1 MTSTIGYLYPY
12 RVSSAPKLW
21 RAKIFNVNQFNSA
34 FSFLL
39 QQAVT
44 FDNSNIFGTPSICQR
59 QAQAQRNLPHGN
71 MIPHIYNTVPVHNT
85 KPSIVSSYRQLHPT
99 SLAAATAIDAYRHS
113 HCRSP
118 HNSDCRD
125 SHRIVTP
132 SSLSTTIAITVV
144 VPWPWK
150 CDHPI

>member
-1 MTSTIGYLYPY
+1 MDLAKTVGAPTRGLSERANLTLTMLTPCQNFNKPLLLTIQISL
-12 RVSSAPKLW
+12 VLH
-21 RAKIFNVNQFNSA
+21 QFANDQHKHNKT
-34 FSFLL
+34 FPTQHDKYHILL
-39 QQAVT
+39 T
-44 FDNSNIFGTPSICQR
+44 I
-59 QAQAQRNLPHGN
+59 
-71 MIPHIYNTVPVHNT
+71 HNT

-132 SSLSTTIAITVV
+132 SSLSTTIAIAIVV
-144 VPWPWK
+144 LWPWK
-150 CDHPI
+150 